1 MEIPL
6 LVDNSIFPTDEIV
19 FSHIGKTK
27 IHWITFFEMLKT
39 DYTDFVPEWR
49 YYSDG
54 KSWLMKVQKKSKTV
68 FWLSVIKNGFRV
80 TFYFTDKA
88 EKLIL
93 NGNISEK
100 LKEQF
105 TGNKKYGKI
114 KPLTVH
120 IKSMKDIQSV
130 KSLIDM
136 KISSK

>member
-1 MEIPL
+1 MDTPL
-6 LVDNSIFPTDEIV
+6 LADNNIFPTDEIV
-19 FSHIGKTK
+19 YSYIGKTK
-27 IHWITFFEMLKT
+27 NHWITFFEMLKS
-39 DYTDFVPEWR
+39 DYPDFVPEWR

-54 KSWLMKVQKKSKTV
+54 KSWLMKVHKKSKTV
-68 FWLSVIKNGFRV
+68 FWLSVIRNGFRV

-93 NGNISEK
+93 SCNISEK

-105 TGNKKYGKI
+105 IGNKKTGKI

-130 KSLIDM
+130 KSLVDL
-136 KISSK
+136 KISLK